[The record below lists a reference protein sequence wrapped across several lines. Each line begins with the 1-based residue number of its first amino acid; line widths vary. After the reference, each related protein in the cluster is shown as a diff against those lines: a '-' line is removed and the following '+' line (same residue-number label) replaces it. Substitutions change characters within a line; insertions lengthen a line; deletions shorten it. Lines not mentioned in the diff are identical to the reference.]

1 MKGKRAYGLIYGV
14 NWGRK
19 KAPKEG
25 QALGKVSRRLLASE
39 NDSKDKGQGSIDHG
53 LTPSLRRAT

>member
-1 MKGKRAYGLIYGV
+1 MGST
-14 NWGRK
+14 WGRK

-39 NDSKDKGQGSIDHG
+39 NDS
-53 LTPSLRRAT
+53 